1 VNHWEFLIWGGVA
14 YALSFAISL
23 LVVIGVVIAL
33 PARYFLE
40 RPTRQLWV
48 DQHPA
53 IRLTLH
59 VLKNLAGAALI
70 TAGVLLSLPGVPG
83 QGILT
88 VVIGILLLDFPGKL
102 QFERKL
108 VARPRVLSAINRI
121 RVAFKKQPL
130 IVDEVAEQ

>member
-1 VNHWEFLIWGGVA
+1 LIWGGVA

-23 LVVIGVVIAL
+23 LVVIGVVISL